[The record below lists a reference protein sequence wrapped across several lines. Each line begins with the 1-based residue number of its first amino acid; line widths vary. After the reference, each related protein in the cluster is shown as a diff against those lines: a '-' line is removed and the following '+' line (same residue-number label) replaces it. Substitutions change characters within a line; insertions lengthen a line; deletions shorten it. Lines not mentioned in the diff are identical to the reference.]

1 MAKYIESGTFVV
13 GQSETSAIKLN
24 ERTVT
29 GFIVSG
35 STITGTEVTF
45 LVSFDGTTFYPLYDY
60 DSTEV
65 SITVASSARGY
76 NLNPLLF
83 TPWNHIKARLGTS
96 ASAVLQATY
105 DTGVKFIVD
114 SM

>member
-1 MAKYIESGTFVV
+1 MAKYRESSMFVV

-35 STITGTEVTF
+35 STITGTAVTF
-45 LVSFDGTTFYPLYDY
+45 LVSFDGIIFYPLYDY
-60 DSTEV
+60 DSSEV
-65 SITVASSARGY
+65 SITVAGSARGY

-96 ASAVLQATY
+96 ASAVLQTTY
-105 DTGVKFIVD
+105 DAGVEFITD

>member
-1 MAKYIESGTFVV
+1 MAKYKESGTFLV
-13 GQSETSAIKLN
+13 GESETEAIKLN

-35 STITGTEVTF
+35 STITGTAVTF
-45 LVSFDGTTFYPLYDY
+45 LVSFDGVTFYPLYDY
-60 DSTEV
+60 DSSEV
-65 SITVASSARGY
+65 SITVAGSARGY

-96 ASAVLQATY
+96 GSAVLQQTY
-105 DTGVKFIVD
+105 DTGVDFIID

>member
-1 MAKYIESGTFVV
+1 MAKYKENGTFVV
-13 GQSETSAIKLN
+13 GQSQTGVIKLN
-24 ERTVT
+24 ERTLT

-35 STITGTEVTF
+35 STITGTSVTF
-45 LVSFDGTTFYPLYDY
+45 LVSFDGINFYPLYDY
-60 DSTEV
+60 DSSEV
-65 SITVASSARGY
+65 SITTAGSARGY

-96 ASAVLQATY
+96 ASAVNQATY
-105 DTGVKFIVD
+105 DAEVEFIMD